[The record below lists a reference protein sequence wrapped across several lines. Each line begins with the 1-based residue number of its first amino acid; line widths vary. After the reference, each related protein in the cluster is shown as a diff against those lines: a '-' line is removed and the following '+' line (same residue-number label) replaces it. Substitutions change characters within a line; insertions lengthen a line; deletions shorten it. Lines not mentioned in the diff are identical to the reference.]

1 MKFERKKSLKQR
13 AAEAPVKMK
22 LYKKKKKKKIV
33 IKKQTKWDR
42 LKTWLNTELGR
53 F

>member
-22 LYKKKKKKKIV
+22 IRQKKKKNIV

-42 LKTWLNTELGR
+42 FKTWLNTELWR

>member
-13 AAEAPVKMK
+13 AEEAPVKMK
-22 LYKKKKKKKIV
+22 LYKKKKKKVV